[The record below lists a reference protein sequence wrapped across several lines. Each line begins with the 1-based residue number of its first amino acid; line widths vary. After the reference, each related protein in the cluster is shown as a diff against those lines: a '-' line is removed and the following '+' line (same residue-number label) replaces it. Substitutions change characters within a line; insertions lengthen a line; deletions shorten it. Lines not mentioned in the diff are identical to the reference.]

1 MYFYIYDNIICFL
14 CYTYLCISCIN
25 YSIYSTFIYYY
36 YASPDFPMF
45 NLVKFR
51 EKKHSSENQAAI
63 SKHSSLYSLVIKR
76 NTRIS
81 FSYSAAK
88 SSSFSSAAGP
98 VDTRIPRPVQKL
110 EVSKTIAMQVTIIR
124 LQEWKSTK

>member
-1 MYFYIYDNIICFL
+1 MYFYIYNNIKYYL
-14 CYTYLCISCIN
+14 CYTHLCISCIN

-36 YASPDFPMF
+36 YVSLDVSIF
-45 NLVKFR
+45 NLLKFR
-51 EKKHSSENQAAI
+51 EKKHSSEKQAAI
-63 SKHSSLYSLVIKR
+63 SKPSSLYSLVIKR
-76 NTRIS
+76 NPRIS

-98 VDTRIPRPVQKL
+98 VDTRILRSVQKL